1 MLLVLLVLLVL
12 YCQCYVVSVVR
23 LVGGLLYSRW
33 TAIIL
38 FVYCFQ
44 WFCHLECHGRVEP
57 APGRGVLK

>member
-1 MLLVLLVLLVL
+1 LLH
-12 YCQCYVVSVVR
+12 
-23 LVGGLLYSRW
+23 SRW
-33 TAIIL
+33 TAIVL